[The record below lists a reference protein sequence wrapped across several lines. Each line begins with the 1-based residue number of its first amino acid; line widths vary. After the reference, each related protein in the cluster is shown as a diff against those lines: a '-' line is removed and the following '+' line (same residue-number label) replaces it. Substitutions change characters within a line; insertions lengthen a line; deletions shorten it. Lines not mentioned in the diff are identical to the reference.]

1 MPDEESFIMR
11 GASCIGRKLMVAL
24 AVAGLSLGG
33 AGAGL
38 AAEDD
43 EQIALYLADLL
54 QAGRAVIGAHQD
66 LINDPS
72 GGNKGLTGEVV
83 LEEAITRFQR
93 DNDLDPRSVDPDS
106 RMGRLLQAQMDAIKE
121 VVD

>member
-1 MPDEESFIMR
+1 MDLRQPLGGPMPDEESFIMR

-66 LINDPS
+66 LVNDPS
-72 GGNKGLTGEVV
+72 GGGKGPGGGGG
-83 LEEAITRFQR
+83 
-93 DNDLDPRSVDPDS
+93 
-106 RMGRLLQAQMDAIKE
+106 GRGGGPPGFKG
-121 VVD
+121 